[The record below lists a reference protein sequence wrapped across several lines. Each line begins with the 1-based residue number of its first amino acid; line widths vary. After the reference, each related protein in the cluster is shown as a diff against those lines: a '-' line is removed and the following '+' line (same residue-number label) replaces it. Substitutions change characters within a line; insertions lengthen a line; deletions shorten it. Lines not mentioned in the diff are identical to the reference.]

1 MYVNIQYTSLS
12 SLYLLSSLLNLSSNY
27 FFFLPQSNLN
37 YSLSEIKV
45 EDGYVGKTMNS
56 VSDNLR
62 INTGEAVGVVVRVKD
77 SEKSKIK
84 TISTTLNEILQKK
97 QNYEVGMY
105 VCMYVCD
112 NNIEKYVK
120 YVSGSKALIALIQG

>member
-1 MYVNIQYTSLS
+1 M
-12 SLYLLSSLLNLSSNY
+12 
-27 FFFLPQSNLN
+27 N

-97 QNYEVGMY
+97 QNYEVCMY
-105 VCMYVCD
+105 VCMYA
-112 NNIEKYVK
+112 III
-120 YVSGSKALIALIQG
+120 SKSMSNTSQDQRHWLL